1 MSQSRLCP
9 PRRARKVPAVPLRRG
24 AAACPAPGPADS
36 CQREHGA
43 SIPPARN
50 PAEMGSHPE
59 MGEMESYK
67 VMLNGPAPWGFRLQG
82 GKDFSMPLSI
92 SRLTPGGKAAQAGVG
107 VGDWVLYIDGE
118 STGTMTHI
126 EAQNRIRACGDRLCL
141 TLSRAQNHLGKPQK
155 DSLPCSEPPKYNFAP
170 STALNKTARPFGAS
184 SPPNPRPGLVTK
196 PVTYVPLAPACT
208 PQHNGKPQEHPSSPK
223 YDPSKLHLIEDS
235 EDWQPRNTSTQS
247 RSFLKLA
254 QLTGTDSFED
264 HEDEPV
270 RKPRGPRVS
279 FWGTEEEW
287 QSMHPPGTPAC
298 DPGKLRLMED
308 AEDWQPRTGT
318 SQSRSFRK
326 LARLTGT
333 DGLEDVF
340 VKNPSRD
347 ARGSFCGT
355 EEQRQPPP
363 HTEPPTAPACD
374 PGKLRLMEDAE
385 DWQPRTGTSQSRS
398 FRKLARLTGTDGL
411 EDHEDEPVRKPRDA
425 RGSFCGTEDQR
436 QPPSHTEP
444 PTAPACDPGKL
455 RLMEDAE
462 DWQPRTGTSQSRS
475 FRKLARLTG
484 TDGRFEDHEDEPVRK
499 PRDAR
504 GSFSGVEE
512 QWQPPP
518 HVEPPTT
525 PACDPGKLR
534 LFEDAEDW
542 QPRTGTSQSRS
553 FRKLARL
560 TGTDGLEDVFVK
572 NPSRDARGSFCGTEE
587 QRQPPPHTEP
597 PTAPAC
603 DPGKLRLMEDAEDW
617 QPRTGTSQSRSFR
630 KLARL
635 TGTDGLEDHEDEPV
649 RKPRSPQ
656 VLFCGTEE
664 PRQPPQPLE
673 PPTTP
678 ACDPGKLRL
687 FEDAEDWQP
696 RTGTSQS
703 RSFRKLARLTGTDG
717 LEDDDVFIKK
727 PSQVSVPDPSPGAAM
742 KTEPGLAPR
751 TPAAT
756 PGPTSRPP
764 WAVDPSFAERYAPD
778 KTSTVLS
785 KHSQP
790 ATPTPMQNRSSIV
803 QAAQQAPE
811 GPGRTP
817 LCYKCNKIIRG
828 RYLVALGHYYHP
840 EEFTCCQCR
849 KVLDEGGFF
858 EEKGSIFCPKCYDTR
873 YAPSCAKC
881 KKKITGEVMHALK
894 MTWHVQCFTCA
905 ACKTP
910 IRNRAFYMEEGQPYC
925 ERDYEKM
932 FGTKCRGC
940 DFKIDA
946 GDRFLEALGF
956 SWHDTCFVCA
966 ICQTN
971 LEGKTFYSKKDKP
984 LCKSHAFSHV

>member
-1 MSQSRLCP
+1 
-9 PRRARKVPAVPLRRG
+9 
-24 AAACPAPGPADS
+24 
-36 CQREHGA
+36 
-43 SIPPARN
+43 
-50 PAEMGSHPE
+50 

-208 PQHNGKPQEHPSSPK
+208 PQHNGCRALTSQKPQEHPSSPK

-298 DPGKLRLMED
+298 DPGKLRLM
-308 AEDWQPRTGT
+308 
-318 SQSRSFRK
+318 
-326 LARLTGT
+326 
-333 DGLEDVF
+333 
-340 VKNPSRD
+340 
-347 ARGSFCGT
+347 
-355 EEQRQPPP
+355 
-363 HTEPPTAPACD
+363 
-374 PGKLRLMEDAE
+374 
-385 DWQPRTGTSQSRS
+385 
-398 FRKLARLTGTDGL
+398 
-411 EDHEDEPVRKPRDA
+411 
-425 RGSFCGTEDQR
+425 
-436 QPPSHTEP
+436 
-444 PTAPACDPGKL
+444 
-455 RLMEDAE
+455 
-462 DWQPRTGTSQSRS
+462 
-475 FRKLARLTG
+475 
-484 TDGRFEDHEDEPVRK
+484 
-499 PRDAR
+499 
-504 GSFSGVEE
+504 
-512 QWQPPP
+512 
-518 HVEPPTT
+518 
-525 PACDPGKLR
+525 
-534 LFEDAEDW
+534 EDAEDW

>member
-1 MSQSRLCP
+1 
-9 PRRARKVPAVPLRRG
+9 
-24 AAACPAPGPADS
+24 
-36 CQREHGA
+36 
-43 SIPPARN
+43 
-50 PAEMGSHPE
+50 
-59 MGEMESYK
+59 MESYK

-118 STGTMTHI
+118 STSTMTHI

-141 TLSRAQNHLGKPQK
+141 TLSRSQNHLGKPQK

-170 STALNKTARPFGAS
+170 STALNKTARPFGAG

-208 PQHNGKPQEHPSSPK
+208 PQHNG
-223 YDPSKLHLIEDS
+223 
-235 EDWQPRNTSTQS
+235 
-247 RSFLKLA
+247 
-254 QLTGTDSFED
+254 
-264 HEDEPV
+264 
-270 RKPRGPRVS
+270 
-279 FWGTEEEW
+279 
-287 QSMHPPGTPAC
+287 
-298 DPGKLRLMED
+298 
-308 AEDWQPRTGT
+308 
-318 SQSRSFRK
+318 
-326 LARLTGT
+326 
-333 DGLEDVF
+333 
-340 VKNPSRD
+340 
-347 ARGSFCGT
+347 
-355 EEQRQPPP
+355 
-363 HTEPPTAPACD
+363 
-374 PGKLRLMEDAE
+374 
-385 DWQPRTGTSQSRS
+385 
-398 FRKLARLTGTDGL
+398 
-411 EDHEDEPVRKPRDA
+411 
-425 RGSFCGTEDQR
+425 
-436 QPPSHTEP
+436 
-444 PTAPACDPGKL
+444 
-455 RLMEDAE
+455 
-462 DWQPRTGTSQSRS
+462 
-475 FRKLARLTG
+475 
-484 TDGRFEDHEDEPVRK
+484 
-499 PRDAR
+499 
-504 GSFSGVEE
+504 
-512 QWQPPP
+512 
-518 HVEPPTT
+518 
-525 PACDPGKLR
+525 
-534 LFEDAEDW
+534 
-542 QPRTGTSQSRS
+542 
-553 FRKLARL
+553 
-560 TGTDGLEDVFVK
+560 
-572 NPSRDARGSFCGTEE
+572 
-587 QRQPPPHTEP
+587 
-597 PTAPAC
+597 
-603 DPGKLRLMEDAEDW
+603 
-617 QPRTGTSQSRSFR
+617 
-630 KLARL
+630 
-635 TGTDGLEDHEDEPV
+635 
-649 RKPRSPQ
+649 
-656 VLFCGTEE
+656 
-664 PRQPPQPLE
+664 
-673 PPTTP
+673 
-678 ACDPGKLRL
+678 
-687 FEDAEDWQP
+687 
-696 RTGTSQS
+696 
-703 RSFRKLARLTGTDG
+703 
-717 LEDDDVFIKK
+717 
-727 PSQVSVPDPSPGAAM
+727 QVSVPDPSPGAAM

-817 LCYKCNKIIRG
+817 LCFKCNKIIRG

>member
-1 MSQSRLCP
+1 
-9 PRRARKVPAVPLRRG
+9 
-24 AAACPAPGPADS
+24 
-36 CQREHGA
+36 
-43 SIPPARN
+43 
-50 PAEMGSHPE
+50 MGD
-59 MGEMESYK
+59 MESYK

-118 STGTMTHI
+118 STSAMTHI

-155 DSLPCSEPPKYNFAP
+155 VQSLDK
-170 STALNKTARPFGAS
+170 
-184 SPPNPRPGLVTK
+184 SPPQHPT
-196 PVTYVPLAPACT
+196 T
-208 PQHNGKPQEHPSSPK
+208 PI

-235 EDWQPRNTSTQS
+235 EDWQPRNTNTQS

-254 QLTGTDSFED
+254 QLTGTDSLED
-264 HEDEPV
+264 HDEELV

-279 FWGTEEEW
+279 FWGTEEEC
-287 QSMHPPGTPAC
+287 QPPHSPGTLMR
-298 DPGKLRLMED
+298 DPGKLRLI
-308 AEDWQPRTGT
+308 
-318 SQSRSFRK
+318 
-326 LARLTGT
+326 
-333 DGLEDVF
+333 
-340 VKNPSRD
+340 
-347 ARGSFCGT
+347 
-355 EEQRQPPP
+355 
-363 HTEPPTAPACD
+363 
-374 PGKLRLMEDAE
+374 EDAE

-411 EDHEDEPVRKPRDA
+411 EDHDEELVRKPRDSH
-425 RGSFCGTEDQR
+425 GSCGTVEQR
-436 QPPSHTEP
+436 QPLQPMEP
-444 PTAPACDPGKL
+444 PETPACDPGKL
-455 RLMEDAE
+455 RLIEDAVDWQPRTGTSQSRSFRKLARLMGTDGLE
-462 DWQPRTGTSQSRS
+462 DHNEELVRKPRDSRGSFYGTEEQWQPMEPEEPPETPACDPGKLRLFEDAVDWQPRTGTSQSRS

-484 TDGRFEDHEDEPVRK
+484 TDGLQDDDVFVRK
-499 PRDAR
+499 PRDSR
-504 GSFSGVEE
+504 GSFCGTVE
-512 QWQPPP
+512 QRQP
-518 HVEPPTT
+518 VEPPET
-525 PACDPGKLR
+525 PLCDPGKLR
-534 LFEDAEDW
+534 LIEDAEDW

-560 TGTDGLEDVFVK
+560 TGTDGL
-572 NPSRDARGSFCGTEE
+572 
-587 QRQPPPHTEP
+587 Q
-597 PTAPAC
+597 
-603 DPGKLRLMEDAEDW
+603 
-617 QPRTGTSQSRSFR
+617 
-630 KLARL
+630 
-635 TGTDGLEDHEDEPV
+635 
-649 RKPRSPQ
+649 
-656 VLFCGTEE
+656 
-664 PRQPPQPLE
+664 
-673 PPTTP
+673 
-678 ACDPGKLRL
+678 
-687 FEDAEDWQP
+687 
-696 RTGTSQS
+696 
-703 RSFRKLARLTGTDG
+703 
-717 LEDDDVFIKK
+717 DDDVFVRK
-727 PSQVSVPDPSPGAAM
+727 PSQVSVLDPSPGAAM

-751 TPAAT
+751 APAAT
-756 PGPTSRPP
+756 PGPASRPP

-811 GPGRTP
+811 GLGRTP
-817 LCYKCNKIIRG
+817 LCYKCNKVIRG